1 MGKDSYVDRNF
12 GESFDWRAWE
22 SWRTT
27 PPAGGNSLSDYAEA
41 YLKEDTHN
49 NVVFSVEEIR
59 GISARFVEDEKH
71 EGHNVIE

>member
-1 MGKDSYVDRNF
+1 M
-12 GESFDWRAWE
+12 
-22 SWRTT
+22 
-27 PPAGGNSLSDYAEA
+27 SDYAEA